1 MGQRLGI
8 CYYCWDRGTD
18 LRQGICRECRA
29 ADSIGIELD
38 DAELSPPR
46 NAALSYGF
54 IHPETIRDLLGFLPE
69 KITRDLDAWDMRQ
82 LPGDC
87 VDSHLRVIYVDAV
100 WGLEYLPGRRQ
111 RSGMAVLMIE
121 VLAHPYP
128 GVVRRL
134 RRYASMLSG
143 SLRRSRSV
151 GERPPSIVPVLI
163 YNGAPAWTPQSCT
176 EEFVHGGFVHRGT
189 ERVRVHV
196 HRRGSDAA
204 RRGEVTRTR
213 RGLVESHDRHRQDP
227 GLLVIAVAMAAAL
240 QDPSDCAAW
249 LPAEQTLAEVGRT
262 EAGAQVAGVEDV
274 RQIVVYADRGIHCSP
289 RRGTGSAGR
298 NSRTR
303 YGARCREVRS

>member
-1 MGQRLGI
+1 MSDHFNSLLMNDVLIRLEEQSFFADIGEERTLRFVQDSLALSRRHDGNPGEALAGVGQRQGI

-29 ADSIGIELD
+29 ADSIGIALD

-54 IHPETIRDLLGFLPE
+54 IHPETIRDMLGFLPE
-69 KITRDLDAWDMRQ
+69 TLTRDLDIWNIRR

-87 VDSHLRVIYVDAV
+87 VDSHLQQIFVDSA
-100 WGLEYLPGRRQ
+100 WGVEYLPGRRQ

-134 RRYASMLSG
+134 RRYASMLSDW
-143 SLRRSRSV
+143 LRHTGSV

-176 EEFVHGGFVHRGT
+176 EDSCTEERNGFEYTFIDVGRMPPDEARSH
-189 ERVRVHV
+189 EPV
-196 HRRGSDAA
+196 AA
-204 RRGEVTRTR
+204 LSSPATAIDRTR
-213 RGLVESHDRHRQDP
+213 
-227 GLLVIAVAMAAAL
+227 
-240 QDPSDCAAW
+240 
-249 LPAEQTLAEVGRT
+249 
-262 EAGAQVAGVEDV
+262 
-274 RQIVVYADRGIHCSP
+274 
-289 RRGTGSAGR
+289 
-298 NSRTR
+298 
-303 YGARCREVRS
+303 AR